1 MPDLY
6 KRESSDPKRD
16 AQRNL
21 CGRTHYVDDDTMR
34 YFRSRVLSAHAVDNG
49 LLYAIV
55 ESASGDMHHHTRI
68 YRYVIF
74 DLFGRVVERPEIES
88 SWKSSAP
95 AEKAMWRALD
105 AIDAVTVTREAI
117 ERHRAA
123 QERELAYLTEKVNAI
138 VAKREAA

>member
-21 CGRTHYVDDDTMR
+21 CSRTHYVDDDTMR

-55 ESASGDMHHHTRI
+55 ESASGDLTPRTRI
-68 YRYVIF
+68 YR
-74 DLFGRVVERPEIES
+74 
-88 SWKSSAP
+88 
-95 AEKAMWRALD
+95 
-105 AIDAVTVTREAI
+105 
-117 ERHRAA
+117 
-123 QERELAYLTEKVNAI
+123 
-138 VAKREAA
+138 